1 MPLPIGEAFAR
12 YRIVRL
18 LGSGGMGEVY
28 LVRNPRLSRHDAV
41 KVLPAD
47 FPTRLGTALGNTLL
61 QPKHQQRGTPAMVTT
76 RVEAAQ
82 YLKDAVLLSG
92 EVGVYVGQDRIA
104 VLGPGEV
111 IGESVLRPGKL
122 RSATITTTGA
132 AEVRRI
138 ERDDLASLLDEIPAL
153 RETLDVTAARHTAG
167 CPRPADEAET
177 ETL

>member
-28 LVRNPRLSRHDAV
+28 LVRNPRLCRHDAV

-61 QPKHQQRGTPAMVTT
+61 QPKHQQRGTAAMVTT

-82 YLKDAVLLSG
+82 YLKDAGGL
-92 EVGVYVGQDRIA
+92 I
-104 VLGPGEV
+104 
-111 IGESVLRPGKL
+111 
-122 RSATITTTGA
+122 
-132 AEVRRI
+132 
-138 ERDDLASLLDEIPAL
+138 
-153 RETLDVTAARHTAG
+153 
-167 CPRPADEAET
+167 AET
-177 ETL
+177 PVDHLSDVDVINTPRVSAGRFACFRVISRTPSQDFRRSPPFP